1 MFWKSQYFGID
12 QVNLG
17 PSLFNIRIKVDVEV
31 SFLAKFKFFSQEI
44 GKMAFLNASECV
56 NPLKS
61 TLSNPWLKIDLIFEP
76 LFQKSNVNKNKITQK
91 ITFENRRKSFESS
104 IWRNTPSFYLNFQHS
119 VYILQLALQTSVS
132 ISLFNWRQKPV
143 FHDKLSLR
151 FPEKIMA
158 SLNLKNCLSIPDD
171 FDGYSKNLFCI
182 PKHYEACVGNVLIP
196 AGVIQVNFVKSF
208 ILENFAWFHVI
219 FLTGSNWKTGI
230 WHFFWCGERCQSW
243 SNPRHLRFERW
254 ENYFFV
260 NLKSFFISKWRFSY
274 LGGYRFFSD
283 MLNKLNALNV
293 SNLTESNS
301 GKNGDSVQISIEF
314 IRIKSY
320 HDDK

>member
-104 IWRNTPSFYLNFQHS
+104 IWRNTPSFISIFN
-119 VYILQLALQTSVS
+119 ILFTFYNL
-132 ISLFNWRQKPV
+132 LFKHQWAFHFSTDDKNPF

-151 FPEKIMA
+151 FPEKMA

-208 ILENFAWFHVI
+208 IFRQFCLISRNF
-219 FLTGSNWKTGI
+219 
-230 WHFFWCGERCQSW
+230 
-243 SNPRHLRFERW
+243 
-254 ENYFFV
+254 
-260 NLKSFFISKWRFSY
+260 
-274 LGGYRFFSD
+274 
-283 MLNKLNALNV
+283 
-293 SNLTESNS
+293 
-301 GKNGDSVQISIEF
+301 
-314 IRIKSY
+314 
-320 HDDK
+320 